1 MPKNYDIIFI
11 GHFAVDTI
19 IYNNNISHS
28 LGGGVTYGPL
38 AAYTYNKN
46 QRLGIVSEVGKD
58 FDKSLLNSFKNT
70 SIDLKGVRK
79 ESKCSTNYKLHY
91 HDGVRDLTLESCADP
106 IKFSNFPE
114 EFKSTKCFMFAPIA
128 NEIPDDLVD
137 SILNETDAYIG
148 ADVQGFIRKFNPD
161 GTINK
166 NFDKIISDRMKKI
179 LKKCGERLI
188 LKASDEEANYIAG
201 ETEFIKSTK
210 DLSKISDSLILTT
223 LGSNG
228 SLIKKKGI
236 KMIHIPA
243 LVPNKLADETGA
255 GDCYSAVFLS
265 EYLNSDH
272 SWDAIK
278 KAGYCA
284 SGACSFLIEEKGPH
298 GFGTYE
304 QVQARLKIMNT
315 IKTPVHDLVK
325 NNDF

>member
-1 MPKNYDIIFI
+1 MDKKYDIVFI

-19 IYNNNISHS
+19 IYNNIISHS

-38 AAYTYNKN
+38 AAYTYNNN
-46 QRLGIVSEVGKD
+46 QKLGIVSEVGKD
-58 FDKSLLNSFKNT
+58 FNNSMLDTFKKTN
-70 SIDLKGVRK
+70 IDLRGVRR

-114 EFKSTKCFMFAPIA
+114 QFKSTKCFMFAPIA

-137 SILNETDAYIG
+137 AILSKTDALIG
-148 ADVQGFIRKFNPD
+148 ADVQGFIRKFNQD

-166 NFDKIISDRMKKI
+166 KFDKTISDRMKTI
-179 LKKCGERLI
+179 LKKCGDRLI

-201 ETEFIKSTK
+201 ETDFIKSTQN
-210 DLSKISDSLILTT
+210 LSEISDSLILTT

-243 LVPNKLADETGA
+243 LVPNKLLDETGA

-272 SWDAIK
+272 SWESIK

-284 SGACSFLIEEKGPH
+284 SGACSFLIEEKGPN
-298 GFGTYE
+298 GFGTYD
-304 QVQARLKIMNT
+304 QVQERLKIMNT

-325 NNDF
+325 NKEY

>member
-1 MPKNYDIIFI
+1 
-11 GHFAVDTI
+11 
-19 IYNNNISHS
+19 

-38 AAYTYNKN
+38 AAYIYNKN
-46 QRLGIVSEVGKD
+46 QKLGIISEVGKD
-58 FDKSLLNSFKNT
+58 FDNSLLNSFKNT
-70 SIDLKGVRK
+70 SIDLTGIRR
-79 ESKCSTNYKLHY
+79 ESQHSTNYKLYY

-106 IKFSNFPE
+106 IKFNNIPNS
-114 EFKSTKCFMFAPIA
+114 FKSTKCFMFAPIA

-137 SILNETDAYIG
+137 TILSETDAYIG

-166 NFDKIISDRMKKI
+166 NFDKTISDRMKKI

-188 LKASDEEANYIAG
+188 LKASDEEANYIANMND
-201 ETEFIKSTK
+201 FIKSTQY
-210 DLSKISDSLILTT
+210 LSEISNSLILTT

-243 LVPNKLADETGA
+243 LLPDRLLDETGA

-272 SWDAIK
+272 SWESIK

-284 SGACSFLIEEKGPH
+284 SAACSYLIEEKGPH
-298 GFGTYE
+298 GFE
-304 QVQARLKIMNT
+304 SAEKVQARLKIMNT
-315 IKTPVHDLVK
+315 IKTQVHDLVK
-325 NNDF
+325 NNNY